1 MEQTKHSADA
11 NLRPFSVPKGY
22 FDNLTPAVMQ
32 KIDDQNESQVKRRRS
47 VRRLRPIYIAAAS
60 LCVAIFGVAVYLGSG
75 SQSPSAATSVPPHPT
90 IATTITSADRDVVA
104 DYTMMDSED
113 IYEQYS
119 EI

>member
-32 KIDDQNESQVKRRRS
+32 KIDGQNEQAAPKRRTP
-47 VRRLRPIYIAAAS
+47 RLLPIYIAAAS

-75 SQSPSAATSVPPHPT
+75 SQSPSAATSAPPHPT

-113 IYEQYS
+113 IYVHYS

>member
-22 FDNLTPAVMQ
+22 FDNLPPAVMQ
-32 KIDDQNESQVKRRRS
+32 KIDGQNEQAAPKRRTPRL
-47 VRRLRPIYIAAAS
+47 LRPIYIAAAS
-60 LCVAIFGVAVYLGSG
+60 LCAAIFGVAVYLGSG

>member
-11 NLRPFSVPKGY
+11 NQRPFSVPKGY

-32 KIDDQNESQVKRRRS
+32 KIDGQNEQAAPKRRTPRL
-47 VRRLRPIYIAAAS
+47 LRPIYIAAAS

-75 SQSPSAATSVPPHPT
+75 SQSPSAATSVPPPPT
-90 IATTITSADRDVVA
+90 TSADRDVVA

>member
-32 KIDDQNESQVKRRRS
+32 KIDGQNEQAAPKRRTPRL
-47 VRRLRPIYIAAAS
+47 LRPIYIAAAS
-60 LCVAIFGVAVYLGSG
+60 LCAAIFGVAVYLGSAP
-75 SQSPSAATSVPPHPT
+75 QSPSGTTPVPPHPT
-90 IATTITSADRDVVA
+90 IATIINSVDKDAVA
-104 DYTMMDSED
+104 DYTMMDNED
-113 IYEQYS
+113 IYVHYS

>member
-1 MEQTKHSADA
+1 MEQTEHSADA

-32 KIDDQNESQVKRRRS
+32 KIDGQNEQAAPKRRTPRL
-47 VRRLRPIYIAAAS
+47 LRPIYIAAAS
-60 LCVAIFGVAVYLGSG
+60 LCVAIFGVAVYFGSG
-75 SQSPSAATSVPPHPT
+75 SHSPSASTSVPPHST
-90 IATTITSADRDVVA
+90 IATTISDTDRDVVA